1 MTAFRRGARHLSA
14 DKHLSEGEATEL
26 TVRPPAI
33 VPMTD
38 EQHRRAVV
46 ALAELLLWAM
56 ENDRREE
63 RRAA

>member
-1 MTAFRRGARHLSA
+1 MTAVRRGPRRLRGGT
-14 DKHLSEGEATEL
+14 HLSEGDATEL
-26 TVRPPAI
+26 TMRLPRI

-38 EQHRRAVV
+38 EERRRAVA

-63 RRAA
+63 RQAA

>member
-1 MTAFRRGARHLSA
+1 MTAPRHRQKPRNSGT
-14 DKHLSEGEATEL
+14 HLSEGEATEL
-26 TVRPPAI
+26 TVRPPTI

-38 EQHRRAVV
+38 EQHRQAVA

>member
-1 MTAFRRGARHLSA
+1 MTAVQRGPRHLRGRT
-14 DKHLSEGEATEL
+14 HLSEGDATEL
-26 TVRPPAI
+26 TVQPPRI

-38 EQHRRAVV
+38 EEHRRAVA